1 MFLYYSLSFR
11 YTFIKLV
18 KGNVLHN
25 ACLVLNHK
33 YNRFVFACLLLQAAK
48 TISLG
53 FMNDVLIG
61 IS

>member
-1 MFLYYSLSFR
+1 M
-11 YTFIKLV
+11 IKL
-18 KGNVLHN
+18 NVLILFSVISIYVYQTRQRK
-25 ACLVLNHK
+25 CLVLNHK